1 MDHKLW
7 DRLPPGARRA
17 LVWAGAGAVI
27 VLTVL
32 SAGSPA
38 REERNRDRD
47 TVKNVFS
54 DINTREVGVDS
65 LAASVDLLRQREDT
79 LRGELRD
86 IRHEMELIRKNAGL
100 LGVPQDPER
109 IDARMRELDE
119 IISEFRVIKSLLPKR
134 LRELRKEE
142 LAGAAG
148 DGGSVSDPGTA
159 NPGDPSE
166 SGAPECYGE
175 NCPGSS
181 SATVPAS
188 GVPAGDPDL
197 TPGSEASAE
206 PDIREEF
213 VFEEIPPAGGT
224 RISRAAPE
232 PRPKRQIRRISG
244 SEAGD
249 SRSRKGDSGHGASS
263 SRGPKSSG
271 SRSGKSASGKQVY
284 LPSGT
289 IMSGYLITGID
300 APTRDEARGDPFP
313 VLINLD
319 RTAILPGDGRYD
331 LSGCFVLAAGF
342 GDLSSERVYFRA
354 EKLSCMGPSGRVAEQ
369 KLNAYISGEDGK
381 AGLRGRLVSKQGR
394 LIARSLTAGFLEGLS
409 GAFDV
414 NPVPVISTAGSGS
427 TQYQSVYS
435 RDALRG
441 AAVSGA
447 GKALERVAD
456 FYLRLAD
463 SMFPVLEVDAS
474 RRIDI
479 VVTEGVS
486 LEFDF
491 RGREGR
497 QGGFYADNDR
507 SFRE

>member
-1 MDHKLW
+1 MEFKLW

-17 LVWAGAGAVI
+17 LVWAGAGTVI

-32 SAGSPA
+32 SAGSPV
-38 REERNRDRD
+38 REDRNRERD
-47 TVKNVFS
+47 LVKNVFS

-65 LAASVDLLRQREDT
+65 LAASVDLLRQREEA

-86 IRHEMELIRKNAGL
+86 IRHEMELIRKNAGI
-100 LGVPQDPER
+100 LGAAQDPEKA
-109 IDARMRELDE
+109 DARLKELED

-134 LRELRKEE
+134 LREMRKEE
-142 LAGAAG
+142 GAPASG
-148 DGGSVSDPGTA
+148 DTGPGLPDSGTA
-159 NPGDPSE
+159 G
-166 SGAPECYGE
+166 SGSSAGCYGE
-175 NCPGSS
+175 NCPGGS
-181 SATVPAS
+181 PAS
-188 GVPAGDPDL
+188 GSISGDSEPDQE
-197 TPGSEASAE
+197 GEQV

-213 VFEEIPPAGGT
+213 VFEEIPPAEPA
-224 RISRAAPE
+224 RFSRAAPAPE
-232 PRPKRQIRRISG
+232 PRPRRQIRRISG
-244 SEAGD
+244 GEAGGGP
-249 SRSRKGDSGHGASS
+249 RNRKGDTGRGAAV
-263 SRGPKSSG
+263 SRDSPSQKSSG
-271 SRSGKSASGKQVY
+271 SRSGKSAGGRQVY

-319 RTAILPGDGRYD
+319 RTAILPGDGQYD

-342 GDLSSERVYFRA
+342 GDLSSERVYFRT

-414 NPVPVISTAGSGS
+414 NPVPVISTTGSNA

-463 SMFPVLEVDAS
+463 SMFPVLEVDAA

-497 QGGFYADNDR
+497 QDGFYADNTKG
-507 SFRE
+507 SQG